1 MSKKL
6 LLPILLILGQAGAVP
21 AETTSHVPRRPR
33 VVRNVDVERYMG
45 RWFEIAR
52 IPMKFQKDCACC
64 ATATYSL
71 REDGRIAVLNE
82 CLQADGTRKE
92 FEAEARVDDERT
104 NARLKLTPF
113 KVLGIGFVKADYWI
127 IGLDDDYAWAVVGH
141 PDRKYGWILSR
152 TPTLEP
158 AVRDVIDALL
168 VRQGYDP
175 GDFVDTEQG
184 EG

>member
-1 MSKKL
+1 MRRTVLFLVLVL
-6 LLPILLILGQAGAVP
+6 LAQTGLAAAGDKP
-21 AETTSHVPRRPR
+21 HVPRRPR

-45 RWFEIAR
+45 RWYEIAR

-64 ATATYSL
+64 ATATYTL
-71 REDGRIAVLNE
+71 REDGKIDVLNE
-82 CLQADGTRKE
+82 CLKKDGTRRE
-92 FEAEARVDDERT
+92 FEAEAKVADERT

-127 IGLDDDYAWAVVGH
+127 IGLDEDYAWAVVGH

-152 TPTLEP
+152 TPALEP
-158 AVRDVIDALL
+158 GVRETIDALL

-175 GDFVDTEQG
+175 AAFIDTDQG